1 LLCKCSNTGRKGDKV
16 DGLKENTTVATLK
29 LDISVNA
36 RNQEEAEIINCAR
49 LHDLKQSLLYSLADA
64 VNVLS
69 ENTERTGNK
78 KEL

>member
-1 LLCKCSNTGRKGDKV
+1 M
-16 DGLKENTTVATLK
+16 DGLKEYTTVATLK

-36 RNQEEAEIINCAR
+36 RNQEEAKIINCAR

-69 ENTERTGNK
+69 ERTERTGNK

>member
-1 LLCKCSNTGRKGDKV
+1 M
-16 DGLKENTTVATLK
+16 DGLKEYTTVATLK

-36 RNQEEAEIINCAR
+36 RNQEEAEIINRAR

-69 ENTERTGNK
+69 EQTERTGNK

>member
-1 LLCKCSNTGRKGDKV
+1 M
-16 DGLKENTTVATLK
+16 DGLKEYTSVYSLK

-36 RNQEEAEIINCAR
+36 RSIEEARLINDVR
-49 LHDLKQSLLYSLADA
+49 MEDLRKLLIYSVADA

-69 ENTERTGNK
+69 ERTERTGNK

>member
-1 LLCKCSNTGRKGDKV
+1 M
-16 DGLKENTTVATLK
+16 DGLKEYTSVYSLK

-36 RNQEEAEIINCAR
+36 RSIEEARLINDVR
-49 LHDLKQSLLYSLADA
+49 MEDLRKLLIYSVADA